1 MAEKI
6 TAKNNNIS
14 QIGLNTHNQGH
25 EINPVAL
32 STTKI
37 STKATTG
44 SIPGR
49 LIFFSIRISASK
61 FPFFSDYSMAQTS
74 RQLVF
79 VELPKFQPAT
89 YILNRDAKNP
99 LLTTLPRS
107 ATIKCNETVDAGVK
121 TAVHAQRVWIAE
133 SQAER
138 KLLNGPRRAQ

>member
-6 TAKNNNIS
+6 TAKNKNVS

-49 LIFFSIRISASK
+49 FVFFSIRISASK
-61 FPFFSDYSMAQTS
+61 FRFI
-74 RQLVF
+74 RQ
-79 VELPKFQPAT
+79 
-89 YILNRDAKNP
+89 ILLEP
-99 LLTTLPRS
+99 
-107 ATIKCNETVDAGVK
+107 
-121 TAVHAQRVWIAE
+121 
-133 SQAER
+133 
-138 KLLNGPRRAQ
+138 